1 MKIDF
6 RSSQCR
12 VWHGDLASL
21 VELELSLITE
31 YVLLVRLEDNQII
44 KLVLYDVLSVPH
56 NWTKYINCRGGSHTT
71 AWSALVV
78 RKQEHDVGARS

>member
-6 RSSQCR
+6 RSSQCK

-21 VELELSLITE
+21 VELKLSLIE
-31 YVLLVRLEDNQII
+31 YDSYDSKII

-56 NWTKYINCRGGSHTT
+56 N
-71 AWSALVV
+71 
-78 RKQEHDVGARS
+78 

>member
-6 RSSQCR
+6 RSSQCK

-56 NWTKYINCRGGSHTT
+56 N
-71 AWSALVV
+71 
-78 RKQEHDVGARS
+78 

>member
-6 RSSQCR
+6 RSSQCK

-21 VELELSLITE
+21 VELQLSLIE
-31 YVLLVRLEDNQII
+31 YDSYDSKII

-56 NWTKYINCRGGSHTT
+56 NWTKYIKC
-71 AWSALVV
+71 
-78 RKQEHDVGARS
+78 